1 MENKTIK
8 QKTTSN
14 LNDLYEDFY
23 FKLNKNNNLYLDTHE
38 ETDDGTFET
47 IKDWNELM
55 KNLNNDEIQTLLD
68 FYFGSRKEYPN
79 NKECC
84 FDGFKLHL
92 VDEKEKSPNFE
103 PLKLIFNEPQ
113 KFVFGEIGFGDKK
126 EYVTKDITELYCSI
140 IFEPYWF
147 ADKSKKLQTEFCN
160 GIEIYLTDIVFIK

>member
-8 QKTTSN
+8 QKTTIN
-14 LNDLYEDFY
+14 LNDIDDNLL
-23 FKLNKNNNLYLDTHE
+23 FKLTKDNKLFLDIHDE
-38 ETDDGTFET
+38 SDDGTFET
-47 IKDWNELM
+47 PKDWIDLM
-55 KNLNNDEIQTLLD
+55 VKLNDGNSALIE
-68 FYFGSRKEYPN
+68 FYFGDQNERKN
-79 NKECC
+79 TVCN
-84 FDGFKLHL
+84 FDGFQLHL